1 MKLEPEVLADVAQK
15 ATQSSSRALSVLV
28 GEEVT
33 VKTTQASYLSLD
45 SLADLVTSQEGMNI
59 VAFSQLISGIKGAAL
74 LIMGHEDSLH
84 LVDALLQKPLG
95 TTKVLGDM
103 EKSAI
108 KETLNILSNS
118 QITSLTKNLGV
129 TINVMPPNLIT
140 QEHVAS
146 VLDYLAAQQGEEAKV
161 VAFETS
167 LITTGQTCQVTMFL
181 VFDAELANI
190 IAQQEQA

>member
-15 ATQSSSRALSVLV
+15 ATESSSRALSVLV

-45 SLADLVTSQEGMNI
+45 SLANLVTQQEGMNI
-59 VAFSQLISGIKGAAL
+59 VAFSQLMSGIKGAAL

-84 LVDALLQKPLG
+84 LVDALLQKPVG
-95 TTKVLGDM
+95 TTKILGDM

-146 VLDYLAAQQGEEAKV
+146 VLDYLATQQGEEAEV

-167 LITTGQTCQVTMFL
+167 LVTTGQACQVTMFI
-181 VFDAELANI
+181 VFDTELANI